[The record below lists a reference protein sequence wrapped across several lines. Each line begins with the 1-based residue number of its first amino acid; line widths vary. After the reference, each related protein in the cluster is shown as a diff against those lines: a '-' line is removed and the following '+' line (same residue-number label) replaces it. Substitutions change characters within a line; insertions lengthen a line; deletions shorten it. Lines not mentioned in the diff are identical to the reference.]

1 MQEKENP
8 NYALQHFEDI
18 FASIASNSSD
28 PATESR
34 LSVIANEL
42 VAQRGVKATF
52 ENLLGDDAV
61 KKYFESLRETDWV
74 LLYMK
79 L

>member
-1 MQEKENP
+1 M
-8 NYALQHFEDI
+8 
-18 FASIASNSSD
+18 
-28 PATESR
+28 
-34 LSVIANEL
+34 IANEL

-61 KKYFESLRETDWV
+61 KKYFESLRELDWV

-79 L
+79 LESRVSDKGW